1 MKEKSMIELR
11 KLFTPTEA
19 MDADN
24 ARQYLEGHKEGAYT
38 LLDVRQ
44 PWEYEEDHIPGAK
57 LVPLGDLKEGTQDLD
72 PKKPTLVY
80 CAVGGRSRV
89 AAQLLSGRGFKEV
102 YNLSGGIKAFRG
114 AKASGPQ
121 ELNLDLV
128 RGDESPKDM
137 LTLAFGL
144 ERALGIFYDKCREAA
159 QDKDLVDLFVKLGR
173 VEVIHKEKVYER
185 YKALVPDAPDMAA
198 FEAGMEPSI
207 MEGGFHLNEFLAAN
221 EPWLKT
227 VGQVLELAMMLETQ
241 ALDLYLRFAEK
252 SQEEGTKQVL
262 FTLADEEKV
271 HVKSLSRLL
280 DEKR

>member
-1 MKEKSMIELR
+1 MIELR

-19 MDADN
+19 MDAEEANTYMGDH
-24 ARQYLEGHKEGAYT
+24 QEGTYT

-44 PWEYEEDHIPGAK
+44 PWEYGEDHIPGAK
-57 LVPLGDLKEGTQDLD
+57 LVPLGDLKEGTENLD
-72 PKKPTLVY
+72 PEKPTLVY

-89 AAQLLSGRGFKEV
+89 AAQFLSGMGFKEV

-128 RGDESPKDM
+128 RGDESPPDM
-137 LTLAFGL
+137 LKLAFGL
-144 ERALGIFYDKCREAA
+144 ERALGIFYEKCQEKA
-159 QDKDLVDLFVKLGR
+159 QDKDLLDLFAKLGH
-173 VEVIHKEKVYER
+173 VEGLHKQKVYER
-185 YKALVPDAPDMAA
+185 YVAMVPEAPAIAA
-198 FEAGMEPSI
+198 FEAGMEPAI

-221 EPWLKT
+221 APWLKT
-227 VGQVLELAMMLETQ
+227 VNEVLELAMMLETQ
-241 ALDLYLRFAEK
+241 ALDLYLRFAGK

-262 FTLADEEKV
+262 FTLADDEKV
-271 HVKSLSRLL
+271 HVKSLGRLL

>member
-1 MKEKSMIELR
+1 MMEFK
-11 KLFTPTEA
+11 KLFTPVDA
-19 MDADN
+19 MDSDA
-24 ARQYLEGHKEGAYT
+24 ARSYMNEHQEGTYT

-44 PWEYEEDHIPGAK
+44 PWEYEEDHLPGAK
-57 LVPLGDLKEGTQDLD
+57 LVPLGDLQEGTQSLN
-72 PKKPTLVY
+72 PEKPTLVY

-128 RGDESPKDM
+128 RGDESPRDM
-137 LTLAFGL
+137 LKLAFGL
-144 ERALGIFYDKCREAA
+144 ERALGIFYDQCREKTE
-159 QDKDLVDLFVKLGR
+159 DKDLADLFAKLGR
-173 VEVIHKEKVYER
+173 IEVIHKQKVFER
-185 YKALVPDAPDMAA
+185 YAALVPNTPDMAA
-198 FEAGMEPSI
+198 FEAGMIPEI
-207 MEGGFHLNEFLAAN
+207 MEGGFRVNEFLAAN

-227 VGQVLELAMMLETQ
+227 VREALELGMMLETQ
-241 ALDLYLRFAEK
+241 ALDLYMRFAEK
-252 SQEEGTKQVL
+252 SQEDETKQVL

-271 HVKSLSRLL
+271 HLRALAGLL

>member
-1 MKEKSMIELR
+1 MIELR

-24 ARQYLEGHKEGAYT
+24 AKQYMAGHQEGTYT

-72 PKKPTLVY
+72 SKKPILVY

-89 AAQLLSGRGFKEV
+89 AAQLLSGRGFQEV

-114 AKASGPQ
+114 VKASGPQ

-128 RGDESPKDM
+128 RGEESPQDM
-137 LTLAFGL
+137 LKLAFGL
-144 ERALGIFYDKCREAA
+144 ERALGIFYEKCQEKA
-159 QDKDLVDLFVKLGR
+159 QDQDLLDLFTKLGHI
-173 VEVIHKEKVYER
+173 EVIHKEKVYER
-185 YKALVPDAPDMAA
+185 YKTLVSDAPDMATL
-198 FEAGMEPSI
+198 EADLTPDI
-207 MEGGFHLNEFLAAN
+207 MEGGFRLNEFLSAN

-227 VGQVLELAMMLETQ
+227 VKEALELAMMLETQ

-252 SQEEGTKQVL
+252 SRDEGTKQVL

>member
-1 MKEKSMIELR
+1 MIELK
-11 KLFTPTEA
+11 KLFTPVDA
-19 MDADN
+19 MDPEEAKSYMN
-24 ARQYLEGHKEGAYT
+24 ENKEGTYT

-44 PWEYEEDHIPGAK
+44 PWEYEEDHLPGAK
-57 LVPLGDLKEGTQDLD
+57 LAPLGDLQEGTKGLEPD
-72 PKKPTLVY
+72 KPTLVY

-121 ELNLDLV
+121 ELNLEMV
-128 RGDESPKDM
+128 RGDESPQDM
-137 LTLAFGL
+137 LKLAFGL
-144 ERALGIFYDKCREAA
+144 ERALGIFYEQCREKTED
-159 QDKDLVDLFVKLGR
+159 QDLADLFAKLGR
-173 VEVIHKEKVYER
+173 IEVIHKQKVYER
-185 YKALVPDAPDMAA
+185 YAALVPGTPDMAA
-198 FEAGMEPSI
+198 FEAGMTPEI
-207 MEGGFHLNEFLAAN
+207 MEGGFRVKEFLAAN

-227 VGQVLELAMMLETQ
+227 VREVLELGMMLETQ

-252 SQEEGTKQVL
+252 SQEGETKQVL

-271 HVKSLSRLL
+271 HIKTLGRLL

>member
-1 MKEKSMIELR
+1 MIELK

-19 MDADN
+19 LDADG
-24 ARQYLEGHKEGAYT
+24 AKKFMESRQEGTYT

-57 LVPLGDLKEGTQDLD
+57 LVPLGELKEGTRDLD
-72 PKKPTLVY
+72 PAKPILVY

-128 RGDESPKDM
+128 RGDESPRDM
-137 LTLAFGL
+137 LKLAYGL
-144 ERALGIFYDKCREAA
+144 ERALGIFYDKCQEKAG
-159 QDKDLVDLFVKLGR
+159 DKELLDLFAKLGH
-173 VEVIHKEKVYER
+173 VEDIHKKKVYER
-185 YKALVPDAPDMAA
+185 YTALVPDAPDMAA
-198 FEAGMEPSI
+198 FEAGMEPAI
-207 MEGGFHLNEFLAAN
+207 MEGGFRLNDFLAAN

-227 VGQVLELAMMLETQ
+227 VTEVLELAMMLETQ

-252 SQEEGTKQVL
+252 SQEEGTKEVL
-262 FTLADEEKV
+262 FRLADEEKG
-271 HVKSLSRLL
+271 HIKSLARLL

>member
-1 MKEKSMIELR
+1 MIELK
-11 KLFTPTEA
+11 KLFTPTQS

-24 ARQYLEGHKEGAYT
+24 ARQYMEGHQEGTYT

-72 PKKPTLVY
+72 PEKPTLVY

-89 AAQLLSGRGFKEV
+89 AAQLLSGRGFQEV
-102 YNLSGGIKAFRG
+102 YNLAGGIKAFRG

-128 RGDESPKDM
+128 RGDESPRDM
-137 LTLAFGL
+137 LKLAFGL
-144 ERALGIFYDKCREAA
+144 ERALGIFYEKCQEKA
-159 QDKDLVDLFVKLGR
+159 QDKDLLDLFAKLGH
-173 VEVIHKEKVYER
+173 VEGLHKKKVYEH
-185 YKALVPDAPDMAA
+185 YVALVPDAPDSAA
-198 FEAGMEPSI
+198 LEAGMEPSI
-207 MEGGFHLNEFLAAN
+207 MEGGFRLNEFLAAN

-252 SQEEGTKQVL
+252 SREEGTKQVL

-271 HVKSLSRLL
+271 HVKSLGKLL

>member
-1 MKEKSMIELR
+1 MIELR

-19 MDADN
+19 LDADN
-24 ARQYLEGHKEGAYT
+24 AKQYLEGHQEGTYT

-72 PKKPTLVY
+72 PEKPTLVY

-114 AKASGPQ
+114 AKAAGPQ

-128 RGDESPKDM
+128 RGDESPKEM
-137 LTLAFGL
+137 LQLAFGL
-144 ERALGIFYDKCREAA
+144 ERALGIFYDRCQEKA
-159 QDKDLVDLFVKLGR
+159 QDKDLVDLLAKLGH
-173 VEVIHKEKVYER
+173 VEEVHKKKVYER
-185 YKALVPDAPDMAA
+185 YVALVPDAPDMASFQA
-198 FEAGMEPSI
+198 DMEPEV
-207 MEGGFHLNEFLAAN
+207 MEGGFRLKDFLTAN
-221 EPWLKT
+221 EPWLKSIN
-227 VGQVLELAMMLETQ
+227 QVLELAMMLETQ

-252 SQEEGTKQVL
+252 SQEDETRQVL

-271 HVKSLSRLL
+271 HVKSLGRLL

>member
-1 MKEKSMIELR
+1 MIELM
-11 KLFTPTEA
+11 KLFTPVDA
-19 MDADN
+19 LDADE
-24 ARQYLEGHKEGAYT
+24 ARQYLEGHQEGTYT

-44 PWEYEEDHIPGAK
+44 PWEYEEDHLPGAK
-57 LVPLGDLKEGTQDLD
+57 LVPLGNLKEGAANLD
-72 PKKPTLVY
+72 PDKPTLVY

-128 RGDESPKDM
+128 RGNESPEEM
-137 LTLAFGL
+137 LKLAFGL
-144 ERALGIFYDKCREAA
+144 ERALGIFYDRSRDAA
-159 QDKDLVDLFVKLGR
+159 QDQDLVDLFTKLGR
-173 VEVIHKEKVYER
+173 VEAVHKQKVYER
-185 YKALVPDAPDMAA
+185 YAALMPNAPDMAV
-198 FEAGMEPSI
+198 FEADMEPEV
-207 MEGGFHLNEFLAAN
+207 MEGGFRLNVFLAAN
-221 EPWLKT
+221 EPWLKS

-241 ALDLYLRFAEK
+241 ALDLYLRFADK
-252 SQEEGTKQVL
+252 SQEGETKQVL

>member
-1 MKEKSMIELR
+1 MIELK
-11 KLFTPTEA
+11 KLFTPVDA
-19 MDADN
+19 MDPDAAKSYMTDN
-24 ARQYLEGHKEGAYT
+24 KEGTYT

-44 PWEYEEDHIPGAK
+44 PWEYEEDHLPGAK
-57 LVPLGDLKEGTQDLD
+57 LAPLGDLQEGTQGLD
-72 PKKPTLVY
+72 PDKPTLVY

-121 ELNLDLV
+121 ELNLDMV
-128 RGDESPKDM
+128 RGDESPQEM
-137 LTLAFGL
+137 LKLAFGL
-144 ERALGIFYDKCREAA
+144 ERALGIFYEQCREKTE
-159 QDKDLVDLFVKLGR
+159 DKGLADLFAKLGR
-173 VEVIHKEKVYER
+173 IEVIHKQKVYEC
-185 YKALVPDAPDMAA
+185 YAALSPGAPDMAA
-198 FEAGMEPSI
+198 FEAGMTPQI
-207 MEGGFHLNEFLAAN
+207 MEGGFRVNEFLAAN

-227 VGQVLELAMMLETQ
+227 VREVLELGMMLETQ

-252 SQEEGTKQVL
+252 SQEGETKKVL

-271 HVKSLSRLL
+271 HIKTLGRLL